1 MQKGKILNI
10 LIIFTL
16 VLWVIIVP
24 QINVSA
30 VNLKPSKPLSSLADP
45 TLCGDGSIVTYPTTC
60 PSREAYANPLY
71 VTPGGNGDCFSWAGA
86 CSLNTALGKTDLG
99 FFYAPSRSDFRIWVK
114 QGIYYPTSDTDRSL
128 SFALRKKVMILGG
141 FAGTEI
147 YESQRDP
154 VANQTILSGDI
165 GVPGDNSDNSYHVVK
180 AVNVDSTGGLD
191 GFVIMGGNANVVP
204 DTNGG
209 GIYLSGS
216 QATLGT
222 LFIHDNRAVNGGGGI
237 YNSAGS
243 NPYIQ
248 GLTLSNNF
256 AGEGGGGMYNHFSSP
271 TLVNVTFSGNL
282 TDYWG
287 GGMAN
292 YQSRAVLTNTTFSG
306 NATNQP
312 SGFAGGMFNVADPGE
327 PTPVYPV
334 MINTIIANSVGGDCL
349 GFLESAQN
357 NLIEDAY
364 VAAPNNTTC
373 ELQNGVNGN
382 QVGVLGFE
390 LGPLTNNG
398 GISNTHA
405 LLPDSPARNAG
416 INENLTLK
424 VKCSSYDQRGQKRPL
439 SGSDPCDIGS
449 YESRPL
455 TADPANTKDNR
466 YATPGGLT
474 SGDCTSWGTACS
486 LEYAITMARA
496 GDQVWVKAGTYKPSG
511 GTRDSSIDL
520 KNGIEIYGGFNGTET
535 LLNQRNPG
543 LNQTILSGDL
553 NGDDNGFANNSENV
567 YHVVNA
573 SGVNNLTILDGFT
586 IIGGNADGYDWP
598 DYNGGGILNLQG
610 NPTLANLNITG
621 NNASNGGGG
630 MINDATGAAKL
641 LNITFANNTEGGA
654 GGGGLLNWNAQNIT
668 LRRLTFSGNSTT
680 GDGGGLTNL
689 ASSTLVIRE
698 STFSGNSA
706 TGVNGGGGLYND
718 GSSTVSLRST
728 LMANST
734 AGGDCVGTLD
744 TSENSLF
751 EDAASACGL
760 TSPDPNGN
768 ILGVD
773 PKLGPLANNGGFT
786 LTHALLVGS
795 PALDGGSTTFCL
807 GPDQRGRNAPVDG
820 NADGTLACDIGA
832 FEANRTI
839 VKKVYMSNGT
849 SDGWILESTA
859 TSSKGGTMNTTATTI
874 NLGDSRDRKQ
884 YRSIL
889 SFNTSLLPDNAI
901 LTSVSLKLKSAG
913 IIGGGNP
920 VTTFG
925 GFMVDFRKGSFGA
938 ASLELSDFQTAA
950 SKIFGTFK
958 ILPASGWY
966 TINLPTAL
974 PYVNKLGL
982 TQVRL
987 RFSKP
992 DNGDAIDNY
1001 LKIYSGNAGSTSRPK
1016 LIIQYYVP

>member
-1 MQKGKILNI
+1 MLILG
-10 LIIFTL
+10 
-16 VLWVIIVP
+16 VIVIP
-24 QINVSA
+24 QINASA
-30 VNLKPSKPLSSLADP
+30 VNLKPSMILTTSADP
-45 TLCGDGSIVTYPTTC
+45 VLCGDGSISYPPSTC
-60 PSREAYANPLY
+60 PSMEAYMNPLY
-71 VTPGGNGDCFSWAGA
+71 VSPGGSGDCSSWAEA
-86 CSLNTALGKTDLG
+86 CSLNTAIGKTDLG
-99 FFYAPSRSDFRIWVK
+99 FFLAPNRSDFHIWVK
-114 QGIYYPTSDTDRSL
+114 QGTYYPTSDTNRSY
-128 SFALRKKVMILGG
+128 SFALRNRVMILGG
-141 FAGTEI
+141 FAGTETN
-147 YESQRDP
+147 ESQRDP
-154 VANQTILSGDI
+154 VTNPTILSGDI
-165 GVPGDNSDNSYHVVK
+165 GIPGDNSDNSYHVVK
-180 AVNVDSTGGLD
+180 AVGINSTGGLD
-191 GFVIMGGNANVVP
+191 GFVITGGNANVIP

-209 GIYLSGS
+209 GIYLYGS
-216 QATLGT
+216 NPTLGT
-222 LFIHDNRAVNGGGGI
+222 LFIHHNRANNGGGGI

-282 TDYWG
+282 TSYWG

-292 YQSRAVLTNTTFSG
+292 YQSRAVLINATFSD
-306 NATNQP
+306 NITLQP
-312 SGFAGGMFNVADPGE
+312 SGFAGGMFNVADGGQPN
-327 PTPVYPV
+327 PIYPV
-334 MINTIIANSVGGDCL
+334 MINSIIANSTGGDCL
-349 GFLESAQN
+349 GFFETAYN
-357 NLIEDAY
+357 NLIEDSYAAY
-364 VAAPNNTTC
+364 PNNTTC
-373 ELQNGVNGN
+373 EVQNGVNGN
-382 QVGVLGFE
+382 IVGVPGFN

-405 LLPDSPARNAG
+405 LLAGSLAINAG
-416 INENLTLK
+416 MNENLSLQLK
-424 VKCSSYDQRGQKRPL
+424 CTAYDQRGMKRSL
-439 SGSDPCDIGS
+439 SVSDPCDIGA
-449 YESRPL
+449 YEYKPL
-455 TADPANTKDNR
+455 NADPANTKDTR

-474 SGDCTSWGTACS
+474 SGACNSWANACS

-496 GDQVWVKAGTYKPSG
+496 GDQVWVKAGTYKPTG

-543 LNQTILSGDL
+543 LNKTILSGDL

-586 IIGGNADGYDWP
+586 ITGGNADGIDWP

-610 NPTLANLNITG
+610 NPSLANLNITG
-621 NNASNGGGG
+621 NNAFNGGGG
-630 MINDATGAAKL
+630 MINDSTGAAKL
-641 LNITFANNTEGGA
+641 FNITFANNTAGGA

-698 STFSGNSA
+698 TTFSGNSA
-706 TGVNGGGGLYND
+706 TGANGGGGLYND

-728 LMANST
+728 LLANSL

-744 TSENSLF
+744 ASENSLF

-768 ILGVD
+768 VLGVD
-773 PKLGPLANNGGFT
+773 PKLGPLADNGGFT

-807 GPDQRGRNAPVDG
+807 GPDQRDRNAPVDG
-820 NADGTLACDIGA
+820 NADGTLACDIGS
-832 FEANRTI
+832 FEAQRSLVNKT
-839 VKKVYMSNGT
+839 YMSNGA

-859 TSSKGGTMNTTATTI
+859 TSSKGGTMNTTTTTL

-884 YRSIL
+884 YRSVL
-889 SFNTSLLPDNAI
+889 SFDTSLLPDNAI
-901 LTSVSLKLKSAG
+901 LASVSLKLKSAG
-913 IIGGGNP
+913 ITGGGDP

-925 GFMVDFRKGSFGA
+925 GFMVDFRKGSFSA

-982 TQVRL
+982 TQLRL

-992 DNGDAIDNY
+992 DNGDSIDNY
-1001 LKIYSGNAGSTSRPK
+1001 LKIYSGNAGSASRPK